1 VLKESFGF
9 RKLYNKVLSVSLADT
24 ILRRDL
30 VECFARTGWA
40 AVPGF
45 FNAAETTRLR
55 QYVRELGEL
64 PERSG
69 ARMLYHENSLLE
81 PNLRVLQRVE
91 DFCPYHAGLDAL
103 IRAGRL
109 AGAVEE
115 LLGEEAVLFKDK
127 INYKASGGGAFEPH
141 QDQQAGWSRYAPL
154 FITALVSIDR
164 ATEENG
170 CLEIAN
176 TPRLSRLIGKEWQP
190 LTPEEL
196 SGLEFESLP
205 TEPGDVVFF
214 DSFVVHR
221 SQANLTPHGRRVLYV
236 TYNRAADGDHRQ
248 QYYADKRAS
257 FPPDIDRQP
266 GVTYQY
272 RV

>member
-1 VLKESFGF
+1 MI
-9 RKLYNKVLSVSLADT
+9 VSLADT
-24 ILRRDL
+24 ILRRDQ
-30 VECFARTGWA
+30 VECFETTGWA
-40 AVPGF
+40 AAPGF
-45 FNAAETTRLR
+45 FNAAETARLR
-55 QYVRELGEL
+55 QYVRELGEM

-69 ARMLYHENSLLE
+69 AQMLYRENSLLDRGS
-81 PNLRVLQRVE
+81 RVLQRVE
-91 DFCPYHAGLDAL
+91 DFCPHHAGLDAL
-103 IRAGRL
+103 IRKGRL
-109 AGAVEE
+109 ARAVEE

-127 INYKASGGGAFEPH
+127 INYKESGGGAFEPH

-154 FITALVSIDR
+154 FVTALVSIDL

-176 TPRLSRLIGKEWQP
+176 TPRLTRLIGKEWQP

-196 SGLEFESLP
+196 RGLEFTSLP

-221 SQANLTPHGRRVLYV
+221 SQANLTAHGRRVLYV

-248 QYYADKRAS
+248 QYYLDKRAS

-266 GVTYQY
+266 GVTYKY